1 MNAPI
6 TSPSFTGGS
15 ASSTSAATSTMQH
28 QSPAAAASIP
38 AAPAPAQ
45 VKTPSTD
52 PFLKDFTL
60 LAEAAKRA
68 QVAVLVRDFGDC
80 GIS

>member
-1 MNAPI
+1 MSAPI
-6 TSPSFTGGS
+6 SSQSFTRGS

-28 QSPAAAASIP
+28 QSPAAASIP

-68 QVAVLVRDFGDC
+68 QVAVLVRDFEDC